1 MSDWIKIHR
10 SILDSYC
17 FANPVSFKIWAWM
30 LLKANYKQGFVP
42 LKVGKGFITVKIERG
57 QFIFGRHAAEKEL
70 NIDGSAIYRTIQK
83 FEELEQ
89 IIIEPNSQYSIITI
103 CNYDTYQNKQ
113 DIDEQPTN
121 NQRTG
126 NEQPTNN
133 TRTTPEHKEEEL
145 EEKESKE
152 YNPLGEKS
160 GVVFEMAKIFKKYNP
175 LIEIVPTEHYGP
187 CLQIAYRIAAMK
199 GWKEQDVINGKMGET
214 LKSWE
219 KIVLFVK
226 SDSWLATRSLIDL
239 NNQKEWDRLVN
250 KMKLSQ
256 EEPVKKEPAGSPIK
270 KESEVDFEKYKKK
283 H

>member
-70 NIDGSAIYRTIQK
+70 NIDGSAIYRMIQK

-113 DIDEQPTN
+113 DIDEQLTN
-121 NQRTG
+121 SQRTS
-126 NEQPTNN
+126 NEQVTNN
-133 TRTTPEHKEEEL
+133 TRTTLEHKEEEL
-145 EEKESKE
+145 EEKEGKE
-152 YNPLGEKS
+152 EKECFNTMPLAENFNGLPDIKIGSVIELFRITKQTDVTNEDVS
-160 GVVFEMAKIFKKYNP
+160 GLWEVFKIQNLHGKKYYPNADEVYSHFINWSKKQN
-175 LIEIVPTEHYGP
+175 IET
-187 CLQIAYRIAAMK
+187 
-199 GWKEQDVINGKMGET
+199 NGKSKTSTVG
-214 LKSWE
+214 K
-219 KIVLFVK
+219 
-226 SDSWLATRSLIDL
+226 
-239 NNQKEWDRLVN
+239 
-250 KMKLSQ
+250 
-256 EEPVKKEPAGSPIK
+256 
-270 KESEVDFEKYKKK
+270 DFKFDKP
-283 H
+283 